1 MSAAFQSVMS
11 SGSVRV
17 EERTMNCPECEK
29 EIKPYNING
38 EPSINHKGERL
49 YFCECRN
56 YVESELS
63 NTARAERP
71 KETAYSE
78 PIRKRPGERRNSEH
92 IAAPEGNRDFAFK
105 PTQDE
110 SKMLSAIKA
119 RIRNGFSPTPDE
131 LRRDVG
137 ITLAKAKGILKKLRE
152 KNQIEWDEF
161 SFRSIRIHEEKTV

>member
-1 MSAAFQSVMS
+1 
-11 SGSVRV
+11 
-17 EERTMNCPECEK
+17 MNCPECEK

-56 YVESELS
+56 YAESELS
-63 NTARAERP
+63 NVTRAERP

-78 PIRKRPGERRNSEH
+78 SIRERPDKRRNSEH
-92 IAAPEGNRDFAFK
+92 VEDSEGNRDLAFK

-110 SKMLSAIKA
+110 SKMLSAIEA
-119 RIRNGFSPTPDE
+119 RIRNGLNPTPDE

-152 KNQIEWDEF
+152 KGLISWDEHK
-161 SFRSIRIHEEKTV
+161 FRSISIS